1 MQSKKTKTISNDKYV
16 IGIDPGLTGA
26 MCLYNITTNKVVEV
40 LNTPTYKKDK
50 KKLLNGLLISNKLE
64 EWYKLTTKV
73 VIESQTIIRGKDGTK
88 SAMSTMRNF
97 GYLLGILDSLDFE
110 VIEVSP
116 SAWQSTLLKDVVDPG
131 EPIKLKP
138 TKRKSLVL
146 TRDFN
151 PKGDGQA
158 DAICLAIWY
167 KTTIN

>member
-1 MQSKKTKTISNDKYV
+1 MQSKKTKTTSNDKYV

-26 MCLYNITTNKVVEV
+26 MCLYNITTNKVVEL

-97 GYLLGILDSLDFE
+97 GYLLGILDSLNFE
-110 VIEVSP
+110 IIEVSP
-116 SAWQSTLLKDVVDPG
+116 ITWQSTLLKDVIDPG
-131 EPIKLKP
+131 EPVKLKS

-146 TRDFN
+146 TKDFN

-167 KTTIN
+167 KSNIN